1 VNSERKEKKR
11 KIAGVGLT
19 ERQKEKE
26 TERQKEKETERQKEK
41 ETERQKE
48 KDWSEREGREKGG
61 GG

>member
-41 ETERQKE
+41 
-48 KDWSEREGREKGG
+48 DWSEREGREKGG